1 MSEMLHMLLAWG
13 RLSHNIVSP
22 AQLAS
27 ISPPK
32 SRHSLCCP
40 KSIIF
45 KAETR
50 DASQRTHQP
59 AHGRA
64 NWSSRFGGISHF
76 RPAIFIIATRRS
88 HGRLNIVGPVDRPYG
103 AAIITFYELAMNW
116 RKKEPSHNICLNWV
130 PGRCVCV
137 LSEVRWWVVPIGRRH
152 HRALMQLQFTVM
164 GSVFPPPA
172 SSTDHWLLA
181 GHWIYSGS

>member
-1 MSEMLHMLLAWG
+1 MSETLHMLLALG
-13 RLSHNIVSP
+13 RLSHNIASP

-116 RKKEPSHNICLNWV
+116 RKKNRLTTYALIECPA
-130 PGRCVCV
+130 GACVDP
-137 LSEVRWWVVPIGRRH
+137 LVRWWVVPTGRRH

-172 SSTDHWLLA
+172 SSTDH
-181 GHWIYSGS
+181 